1 MTLAPIASAEEIEV
15 LIRAK
20 YPLIYV
26 VSPEE
31 LRVEHAL
38 KDVGLRRGRKF
49 VTWSIT
55 EGFKSSGGENFTD
68 SKDPLR
74 ALEEILKFEG
84 KALFVLRD
92 FHPFLKDPTIVRR
105 LRDLGR
111 ELKFKKHGGK
121 HEEI

>member
-1 MTLAPIASAEEIEV
+1 MSTKPLSSAEEIEV

-31 LRVEHAL
+31 ARVEREIR
-38 KDVGLRRGRKF
+38 DVGLRRGRKF

-55 EGFKSSGGENFTD
+55 EGFVGSDGDNFTD

-74 ALEEILKFEG
+74 ALEEILKFENPQYLL
-84 KALFVLRD
+84 LF
-92 FHPFLKDPTIVRR
+92 
-105 LRDLGR
+105 
-111 ELKFKKHGGK
+111 
-121 HEEI
+121 